1 MQYFPT
7 MKIFQPLGNLVNDI
21 PDMNILENTLSN
33 DVMKVSLNKLEN
45 QIDILIII
53 SFDGVIQFDDVWVV
67 DLLQDLY
74 LSIGPLSVCSVL
86 KGVEYFLESKDLLGM
101 FFFDFPYVPV
111 GPRANFFDY
120 SESSKNMLLDEAR
133 LVLITH

>member
-53 SFDGVIQFDDVWVV
+53 SFDGV
-67 DLLQDLY
+67 
-74 LSIGPLSVCSVL
+74 
-86 KGVEYFLESKDLLGM
+86 M
-101 FFFDFPYVPV
+101 
-111 GPRANFFDY
+111 
-120 SESSKNMLLDEAR
+120 
-133 LVLITH
+133 